1 MPSSGL
7 SLPERDHLFGWFALD
22 GSAAVRP
29 IAAFT
34 SDNLAAVAERHG
46 VLKRA
51 AAHGLKWTSTRF
63 DGELEAQIRNARDAR
78 ATRDDVLRALNAEG
92 VVPTLLKGAALVP
105 WIGRDPDAR
114 TMGDLDL
121 LVDTKE
127 VDASRRALMSLDYT
141 RPPGSLPD
149 WHLRLWHF
157 NTTYVPKDP
166 ERLPVEIHHGLHA
179 DALGVDIDPDAFRS
193 RTTVVDILGAKAR
206 LPHPIDR
213 WIHLATH
220 FTSHVGARC
229 GSPETVRVLAES
241 PHPPARLRWVGD
253 LVDAWASVRGAGIA
267 ETVVRIRT
275 CRAEAASA
283 DALAMILP
291 MLDPDG
297 YAAAAAVASAIE
309 PPRFD
314 ADAVGRR
321 GRVPHD
327 VDTTLGI
334 RPATLRLWLRWV
346 SGSGRGLRP
355 LPRVGHALSVLG
367 RTATAALAFP
377 FAYVLRSRKTD
388 SPTAARDELEHFEAL
403 ARRRAFERREA
414 DARIDADG
422 NIRAV
427 EESAR

>member
-7 SLPERDHLFGWFALD
+7 SLPERDRLFGWFALD
-22 GSAAVRP
+22 GSAAARP
-29 IAAFT
+29 ATPFS
-34 SDNLAAVAERHG
+34 SDALAAIAERHG

-51 AAHGLKWTSTRF
+51 VAHGLKWTSIRF
-63 DGELEAQIRNARDAR
+63 DAELEAQIRNARDAR
-78 ATRDDVLRALNAEG
+78 STRDEVLRALNVEG

-127 VDASRRALMSLDYT
+127 IDAARRALRTLDYT
-141 RPPGSLPD
+141 RPPGALPD

-179 DALGVDIDPDAFRS
+179 DALGVDLDPDAFRS
-193 RTTVVDILGAKAR
+193 RAAVVDILGAQAR

-229 GSPETVRVLAES
+229 GSPDTLRLLAES

-309 PPRFD
+309 PPRFETD
-314 ADAVGRR
+314 AIECR
-321 GRVPHD
+321 GRMPHD
-327 VDTTLGI
+327 VDATIGI
-334 RPATLRLWLRWV
+334 RPATLRLWFRWL
-346 SGSGRGLRP
+346 SGSGRNLGP
-355 LPRVGHALSVLG
+355 LSRFLHALSVLA
-367 RTATAALAFP
+367 RTATAGLAFP
-377 FAYVLRSRKTD
+377 VAYVLRTRESA
-388 SPTAARDELEHFEAL
+388 SPTTARGELERFEAL
-403 ARRRAFERREA
+403 ARRKAFDRRES

-427 EESAR
+427 RESPP